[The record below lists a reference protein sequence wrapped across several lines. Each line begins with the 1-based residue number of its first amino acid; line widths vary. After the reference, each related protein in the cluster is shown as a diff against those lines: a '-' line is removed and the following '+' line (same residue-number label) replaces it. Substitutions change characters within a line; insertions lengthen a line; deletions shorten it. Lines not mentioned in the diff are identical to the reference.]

1 MYYYSDDKSEG
12 EMEAELKG
20 HNNWVR
26 DVAWAPDTGFTTS
39 TIASCCQDGKVFI
52 WQCKD
57 LDKANW
63 DIKVFVAYLLMFDLP
78 NSFHSDPLR
87 FANYP
92 PIWLYLLIY
101 SLNLRPNLLHSPT

>member
-1 MYYYSDDKSEG
+1 
-12 EMEAELKG
+12 MEAELKG

-63 DIKVFVAYLLMFDLP
+63 DIKVRSHKIGNF
-78 NSFHSDPLR
+78 SDSRTYVLR
-87 FANYP
+87 SSIVIKVYKLT
-92 PIWLYLLIY
+92 I
-101 SLNLRPNLLHSPT
+101 

>member
-1 MYYYSDDKSEG
+1 
-12 EMEAELKG
+12 MEAELKG

-63 DIKVFVAYLLMFDLP
+63 DIKV
-78 NSFHSDPLR
+78 R
-87 FANYP
+87 
-92 PIWLYLLIY
+92 
-101 SLNLRPNLLHSPT
+101 

>member
-1 MYYYSDDKSEG
+1 MNISSENPTFSDEKNVW

-63 DIKVFVAYLLMFDLP
+63 DIKVCINMLTCILVCTCGF
-78 NSFHSDPLR
+78 NCK
-87 FANYP
+87 
-92 PIWLYLLIY
+92 
-101 SLNLRPNLLHSPT
+101 

>member
-1 MYYYSDDKSEG
+1 MDSHIGVNVNVIQCKYHNNISDEKNEW
-12 EMEAELKG
+12 EREAELKG

-63 DIKVFVAYLLMFDLP
+63 DIKVSDLV
-78 NSFHSDPLR
+78 N
-87 FANYP
+87 
-92 PIWLYLLIY
+92 
-101 SLNLRPNLLHSPT
+101 NL